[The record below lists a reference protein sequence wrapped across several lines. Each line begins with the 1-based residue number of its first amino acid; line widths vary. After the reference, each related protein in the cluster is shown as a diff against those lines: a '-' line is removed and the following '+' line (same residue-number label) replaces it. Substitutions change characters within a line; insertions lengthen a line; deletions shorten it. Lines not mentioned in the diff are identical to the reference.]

1 MLSRLIKSYMTWVV
15 LEVLTQKSSSLW
27 SIPLVFGDEF
37 NGLWFSVLLLII
49 RNSHFKSI
57 LRLYF
62 SDSISNKL
70 NPLGRASLLSHF
82 IHDFLSRQTIWDSTL
97 GSWLGVACVPLV
109 FLLSASLSKKDSARG
124 HELELCWER
133 KNKTP
138 KPSLVWH
145 KEIHI
150 VCRNTKKPS

>member
-37 NGLWFSVLLLII
+37 NGLWFSVLLLIN

-62 SDSISNKL
+62 SHSISNKMS
-70 NPLGRASLLSHF
+70 PLGRASLLSHF

-109 FLLSASLSKKDSARG
+109 FLLSASPGA
-124 HELELCWER
+124 
-133 KNKTP
+133 
-138 KPSLVWH
+138 KPLPCEGAGKRAFEAPVFLV
-145 KEIHI
+145 
-150 VCRNTKKPS
+150 